1 MIRIRHTLIGLLA
14 GALALLG
21 FAAAAQAQE
30 ASYRLAIH
38 PTTGECVYLNLAGTL
53 DEPIYTAEQAAAA
66 ESCSLTVV
74 SAPEDE
80 PPSPAV
86 SAAAPGTDGFT
97 ISESIVVRVDVVTS
111 EEQAS
116 YEAEASAYR
125 RAIANAEAAVAQL
138 ESAIATDL
146 TQLANPLLPQFA
158 RNIITLQV
166 AAKRSQLVTARANLE
181 GLREAAAPVAP
192 QTVETEIENTYMS
205 LDSDGDGVLEHYNC
219 NGRLI
224 NGRLIPAG
232 YADDGVTPLPFADAL
247 RASCG
252 L

>member
-66 ESCSLTVV
+66 ESCSLAVV

-86 SAAAPGTDGFT
+86 SAAAPGPDGYV
-97 ISESIVVRVDVVTS
+97 ISSSTVVRVDVVTS
-111 EEQAS
+111 EEEAS

-125 RAIANAEAAVAQL
+125 RAIARAEATVA
-138 ESAIATDL
+138 DL
-146 TQLANPLLPQFA
+146 LKKLADKLVEQAALPPSFRYFLDGTISSLRAQIPVA
-158 RNIITLQV
+158 RT
-166 AAKRSQLVTARANLE
+166 NLE
-181 GLREAAAPVAP
+181 GLRAAAAPVAP
-192 QTVETEIENTYMS
+192 QTVEIEIENTYMS
-205 LDSDGDGVLEHYNC
+205 LDSDGDGVLEHHNC

-224 NGRLIPAG
+224 SGRLIPAG